1 MWQRRLARVVAGH
14 VYFPRKQTF
23 QVTLVVA
30 NVTQDG
36 DQGGRGPGWLLAN
49 VQSMKTRLTR
59 LPRTSSQL
67 QSSTHHHRPSP
78 TSPPPKEKQ
87 NPVFLWLIFKRTY
100 ICYNSKRASL
110 MHVAPRIAVH
120 CWQYAPDVVSDM
132 PRIYQRLPL
141 DGAVIGTFDF
151 CLVCSDWTIVV
162 FWGYSKTAARWRC
175 HWNFWI
181 LLQCSVCTYVLIEPE
196 LWSEAI
202 LW

>member
-1 MWQRRLARVVAGH
+1 MWQSSLASYPCLHVNKHSKSHWLLQQENNFLCLMWQRRLARVVAGH

-67 QSSTHHHRPSP
+67 QSSTHHHQPSP

-87 NPVFLWLIFKRTY
+87 NPVFLWPIFKRTH
-100 ICYNSKRASL
+100 ICYNSKTASQ
-110 MHVAPRIAVH
+110 MHVAPPIAVH
-120 CWQYAPDVVSDM
+120 CWQYAPDVVPDI
-132 PRIYQRLPL
+132 PRLML
-141 DGAVIGTFDF
+141 
-151 CLVCSDWTIVV
+151 
-162 FWGYSKTAARWRC
+162 
-175 HWNFWI
+175 
-181 LLQCSVCTYVLIEPE
+181 
-196 LWSEAI
+196 
-202 LW
+202 